1 MISAKDFAS
10 ALRLDCLVASSRTE
24 WDIRTPDLNRPGIQF
39 CGFYEFFAFERP
51 QLIGKAEMAYL
62 DSMAESQT
70 SQAGVPEWY
79 VIHDGSAIIAGLG
92 VIANDFHKRPDLT
105 PNLCALFVEEP
116 YRKRGLAKHLLNHAC
131 DELTAHGIETAY
143 LITDHTDFY
152 ERCGWEFFTMV
163 EEDDGGQARMYRRRT
178 KCE

>member
-1 MISAKDFAS
+1 MQY
-10 ALRLDCLVASSRTE
+10 
-24 WDIRTPDLNRPGIQF
+24 DIVSLSQRPELF
-39 CGFYEFFAFERP
+39 DAAADWFS
-51 QLIGKAEMAYL
+51 GKWGVPKQAYL

-79 VIHDGSAIIAGLG
+79 VIQDGSAIIAGLG

-105 PNLCALFVEEP
+105 PNLCALFVEKP
-116 YRKRGLAKHLLNHAC
+116 CRKRGLARRLLDHAC
-131 DELTAHGIETAY
+131 RELAVHGIETVY

-152 ERCGWEFFTMV
+152 ERCGWEFYTMV
-163 EEDDGGQARMYRRRT
+163 EEDDGGRARMYRRRT

>member
-1 MISAKDFAS
+1 MQYEIISLSKRPELFEAAADWFS
-10 ALRLDCLVASSRTE
+10 ARWRVPR
-24 WDIRTPDLNRPGIQF
+24 Q
-39 CGFYEFFAFERP
+39 
-51 QLIGKAEMAYL
+51 AYL

-70 SQAGVPEWY
+70 SKTGVPEWY
-79 VIHDGSAIIAGLG
+79 VIQNGGRIIAGLG

-116 YRKRGLAKHLLNHAC
+116 YRKRGLAKGLLDHAC
-131 DELTAHGIETAY
+131 EELAAYGIEAAY

-163 EEDDGGQARMYRRRT
+163 EEDDGGRARMYQRQT
-178 KCE
+178 KSEI